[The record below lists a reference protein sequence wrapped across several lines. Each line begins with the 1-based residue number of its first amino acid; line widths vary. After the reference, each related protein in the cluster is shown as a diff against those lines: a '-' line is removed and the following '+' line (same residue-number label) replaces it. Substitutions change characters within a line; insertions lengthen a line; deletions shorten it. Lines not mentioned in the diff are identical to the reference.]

1 MGEHGTWF
9 DYLYRFPWWRELSSD
24 LEHSLGRTEGAEN
37 HWEWLLFSNSH
48 WTLTHVMVALVVVL
62 FISFGAVR
70 FYGAVR
76 GGGKEALIPP
86 GKFNIRH
93 MFEILCDGILGLMT
107 GVMGEKNA
115 RRFFPLIGSLALFIL
130 FGNLAALVPGFAPA
144 TDTLKTNLA
153 LALLV
158 FVLTHYYGL
167 KEHGAGYLKHFMG
180 PLWWLAP
187 LILPIELISHLVRP
201 ASLALRLMGNMAADH
216 KVIFAFFALV
226 PFVVPVPFYF
236 LGMLVCVVQT
246 LVFCLLSMVYIS
258 MAISHDH

>member
-9 DYLYRFPWWRELSSD
+9 DYLYRFPWWQDLSRN
-24 LEHSLGRTEGAEN
+24 LEGNLGR
-37 HWEWLLFSNSH
+37 HWEWMLFGPTH
-48 WTLTHVMVALVVVL
+48 WTLTHVMVALAVL
-62 FISFGAVR
+62 LFVS
-70 FYGAVR
+70 YGALQFRGSVS
-76 GGGKEALIPP
+76 GGGQAALIPP
-86 GKFNIRH
+86 RTFNVRH
-93 MFEILCDGILGLMT
+93 LFELLCDAILGMMS

-115 RRFFPLIGSLALFIL
+115 KRFFPLIGSLALFIL
-130 FGNLAALVPGFAPA
+130 FSNLAALIPGFAPA

-167 KEHGAGYLKHFMG
+167 KEHGPGYIKHFLG
-180 PLWWLAP
+180 PIWWLSP
-187 LILPIELISHLVRP
+187 LILVIELISHLVRP

-226 PFVVPVPFYF
+226 PVFVPVPFYF
-236 LGMLVCVVQT
+236 LGLLVCVVQT

>member
-9 DYLYRFPWWRELSSD
+9 DYLYRFPWWQDVSHGLQAA
-24 LEHSLGRTEGAEN
+24 LGRD
-37 HWEWLLFSNSH
+37 WEWMLFGATH
-48 WTLTHVMVALVVVL
+48 WTLTHVMVAIAVVSFVT
-62 FISFGAVR
+62 FGALRFNAGVR
-70 FYGAVR
+70 R
-76 GGGKEALIPP
+76 GGHAGLIPP
-86 GKFNIRH
+86 RTLDLRH
-93 MFEILCDGILGLMT
+93 AFELVCDAILGMMT

-115 RRFFPLIGSLALFIL
+115 KRFFPLIASLAFFIL

-158 FVLTHYYGL
+158 FVISHYFGI
-167 KEHGAGYLKHFMG
+167 KEHGAGYIKQFLG
-180 PLWWLAP
+180 PIPALAF
-187 LILPIELISHLVRP
+187 LIFPIELISHLVRP

-226 PFVVPVPFYF
+226 PALVPVPFYF
-236 LGMLVCVVQT
+236 LGILVCVVQT
-246 LVFCLLSMVYIS
+246 LVFSLLSVVYIS